1 MFVQS
6 ANFVTAHG
14 GKRNHISVYGQEF
27 TAATWRLAKMNLA
40 IRGIEANL
48 GDRADDSFHRDL
60 HPDLRADF
68 VIANPPF
75 NVSDWYSDALRD
87 DPRWKYG
94 TPPAGNG
101 NYAWIQ
107 HFIYHLAPNGV
118 AGFVLANGSL
128 SSKQSG
134 EGEIRRKIVEAGLV
148 QCIVALPE
156 KLFLNAGIPVALWF
170 LTKSSTKENHAP
182 RQNEVLFID
191 ARKLGYMATRTL
203 RALSVD
209 DSALIVK
216 TYHKWRDSKP
226 ENQYEDLP
234 GFCRSASIEE
244 IATHDFVLTP
254 GRYVGAADVQDDG
267 EPIEAKLSRFRAL
280 LLEEF
285 EKSDE
290 LEKVVR
296 LRLEGLINGD

>member
-1 MFVQS
+1 M
-6 ANFVTAHG
+6 
-14 GKRNHISVYGQEF
+14 
-27 TAATWRLAKMNLA
+27 
-40 IRGIEANL
+40 
-48 GDRADDSFHRDL
+48 
-60 HPDLRADF
+60 
-68 VIANPPF
+68 
-75 NVSDWYSDALRD
+75 
-87 DPRWKYG
+87 
-94 TPPAGNG
+94 
-101 NYAWIQ
+101 
-107 HFIYHLAPNGV
+107 
-118 AGFVLANGSL
+118 
-128 SSKQSG
+128 
-134 EGEIRRKIVEAGLV
+134 
-148 QCIVALPE
+148 
-156 KLFLNAGIPVALWF
+156 
-170 LTKSSTKENHAP
+170 
-182 RQNEVLFID
+182 LFID